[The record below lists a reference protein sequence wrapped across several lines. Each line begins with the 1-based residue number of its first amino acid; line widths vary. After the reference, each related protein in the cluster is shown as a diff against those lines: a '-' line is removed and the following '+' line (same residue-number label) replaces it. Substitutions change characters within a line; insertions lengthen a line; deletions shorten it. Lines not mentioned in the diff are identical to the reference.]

1 MERTA
6 FVKNVKLIETEV
18 EEEELVLLKEHAKIN
33 TKFVVDPEN
42 VNYLPV
48 NRTILIL
55 TTKKIFLLKP

>member
-33 TKFVVDPEN
+33 TKFVVHPEN

-55 TTKKIFLLKP
+55 TTKK